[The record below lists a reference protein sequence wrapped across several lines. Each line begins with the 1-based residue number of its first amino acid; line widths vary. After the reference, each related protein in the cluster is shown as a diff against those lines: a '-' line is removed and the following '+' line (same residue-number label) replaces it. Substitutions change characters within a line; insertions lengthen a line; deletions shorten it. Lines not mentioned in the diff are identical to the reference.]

1 VSLLPS
7 SLLLLRYNTLISLRI
22 TPLLKVLRN
31 ALRIPV
37 IEEEFFARLDI
48 GFRVQA
54 DSMDS
59 VAQDSFSKAIVVFE
73 GVVDES
79 CFVAS
84 AGAIDFLSCEQLVF
98 ITIVGE

>member
-1 VSLLPS
+1 
-7 SLLLLRYNTLISLRI
+7 
-22 TPLLKVLRN
+22 
-31 ALRIPV
+31 
-37 IEEEFFARLDI
+37 
-48 GFRVQA
+48 
-54 DSMDS
+54 MDS